1 MRFKGKTVLV
11 TGGATGIGR
20 ATARAFA
27 REGASVAI
35 GDISDLAAETVQ
47 MIEREGGRAFFQAT
61 DVASYEQVKSLVEAA
76 VKRFD
81 RLDAAFNNA
90 AILPATQ
97 PLHEVRPSDFDRI
110 IAVNLRGVFN
120 AMHAEI
126 AYMLG
131 HGGGAIVNTA
141 SVAGVVADPGM
152 SPYVASKHAVVG
164 LTKAA
169 AIEYGRRGIR
179 INAIAPGL
187 VRTPMTERWLADP
200 AFRQSFFAEG
210 PFAPSPLG
218 RAAEP
223 EEMAG
228 TVLHLCSDAATFA
241 IGQIAVVDGG
251 QTVR

>member
-1 MRFKGKTVLV
+1 MRFEGKVVLI

-20 ATARAFA
+20 ATALAFA
-27 REGASVAI
+27 REGAAVAI
-35 GDISDLAAETVQ
+35 GDNSDLAAETVR
-47 MIEREGGRAFFQAT
+47 MIERGGGRAFFRTT
-61 DVASYEQVKSLVEAA
+61 DVASYEQVASLVRTAIE
-76 VKRFD
+76 RFGG
-81 RLDAAFNNA
+81 LHAAFNNA
-90 AILPATQ
+90 GVLPATR
-97 PLHEVRPSDFDRI
+97 PLHEVGPADFDRI
-110 IAVNLRGVFN
+110 LAVNLRGIFN

-126 AYMLG
+126 GYMLD

-141 SVAGVVADPGM
+141 SVAGIVADPGM

-223 EEMAG
+223 EEIAG
-228 TVLHLCSDAATFA
+228 TVLHLCSDAASFSV
-241 IGQIAVVDGG
+241 GQIAVVDGG

>member
-1 MRFKGKTVLV
+1 MRFKGKVVLI

-20 ATARAFA
+20 AAALAFA
-27 REGASVAI
+27 REGAAVVI
-35 GDISDLAAETVQ
+35 GDTSELAAETVRL
-47 MIEREGGRAFFQAT
+47 IEREAGRALFQPA
-61 DVASYEQVKSLVEAA
+61 DVASPEQVDSLVESA
-76 VKRFD
+76 VKRFGG
-81 RLDAAFNNA
+81 LNAAFNNA
-90 AILPATQ
+90 GILPSTQ
-97 PLHEVRPSDFDRI
+97 PLHEVRASDFDRVL
-110 IAVNLRGVFN
+110 AVNLRGVFN

-126 AYMLG
+126 AYMLD

-152 SPYVASKHAVVG
+152 SPYVASKHGVVG

-200 AFRQSFFAEG
+200 GFRQSFFAAG

-228 TVLHLCSDAATFA
+228 TVLHLCSDAATFT